1 MPGEVQKG
9 TNTICFVTHKNIMVG
24 RTVTYSLIVVDVL
37 PQKEKQIWVSLAV
50 GVNIIEYPGKVTT
63 KTADLTTFKNISI
76 P

>member
-1 MPGEVQKG
+1 
-9 TNTICFVTHKNIMVG
+9 MVG

-37 PQKEKQIWVSLAV
+37 PQKEKQIWLSLAV

-63 KTADLTTFKNISI
+63 KTADITTFKNISI